1 MRGKEEIKTSRYT
14 IRLGTLLLILLTT
27 TLVAQAEVPCPNVIL
42 VMVDDMGY
50 SDIGCY
56 GGEIQTPNL
65 DALAQGGLRF
75 RQFYN
80 TGKCHSSRVT
90 LLSGLHS
97 YQAGNAVGRNSQVAN
112 GNIARGVSIAEVL
125 RELATTPQSP
135 ESGIS
140 LRNLE
145 RWVPIAS
152 SGFCRDT
159 FATTLRPTRYSWT
172 GRSTRE
178 GRVHHRSDH
187 RIRDRIYRKRRILK
201 ETLLS
206 LPALQRTAL
215 SAAGT
220 AEKSINTGAPTRRM
234 ARRPCTPS

>member
-90 LLSGLHS
+90 LSGLHS
-97 YQAGNAVGRNSQVAN
+97 YQAVMPVRTERSSCTTETLHGACRSPRCR
-112 GNIARGVSIAEVL
+112 AR
-125 RELATTPQSP
+125 LATTPQSP
-135 ESGIS
+135 ASGIS

-145 RWVPIAS
+145 RWVSTS
-152 SGFCRDT
+152 SVSAGIHSRLLCV
-159 FATTLRPTRYSWT
+159 RPPQLD
-172 GRSTRE
+172 GRSTRKE
-178 GRVHHRSDH
+178 RVHHRSDH
-187 RIRDRIYRKRRILK
+187 RIRIEFIEEANTQKKPFFL
-201 ETLLS
+201 T
-206 LPALQRTAL
+206 ALQRTAL

-220 AEKSINTGAPTRRM
+220 AGRNR
-234 ARRPCTPS
+234 